1 MFERILVATDAS
13 EPSTRA
19 VELAAAIAK
28 DHGSD
33 IVVLHAVPRVVDRSG
48 TTDLEEPEAA
58 QDLVDETVRGLKD
71 RGLSARGETIRVLEG
86 HMARAIAESAASS
99 DADVIVMGTRGK
111 SDFGGLFLGSVTH
124 RVLHLAEVP
133 VIVVP

>member
-33 IVVLHAVPRVVDRSG
+33 IVVLHAVPRIVDRSG

-58 QDLVDETVRGLKD
+58 QDLVDLTVRGLKD